1 MMTIPPHSAKWQTA
15 RIAELSPLTPMV
27 NRVVFEPKEF
37 RPYIAG
43 QQIDIRLTAPDGYRA
58 ERSYSVTSAPSAPGR
73 YELAIELLTGGEVS
87 TFFHGYAK
95 VGTEVEIRGPL
106 GGHFIWEP
114 SMPGDVVLL
123 GAGSGVA
130 PFISM
135 AREHTAARHEGRML
149 LLHSSRSNMDVVGGE
164 ELADLARENPNL
176 TYIRAI
182 TRDRPQREGDIQG
195 RFDCDGVLGF
205 MRKHTPQ
212 PSGVFVC
219 GSNDFVEALAGCFVG
234 AGIPAE
240 RVKTERFGG

>member
-1 MMTIPPHSAKWQTA
+1 MIQKIAIKMLGDFSVVADGRCVVDATAKLTKPWQLFCYLA
-15 RIAELSPLTPMV
+15 LNREHVTP
-27 NRVVFEPKEF
+27 
-37 RPYIAG
+37 
-43 QQIDIRLTAPDGYRA
+43 
-58 ERSYSVTSAPSAPGR
+58 SS
-73 YELAIELLTGGEVS
+73 
-87 TFFHGYAK
+87 
-95 VGTEVEIRGPL
+95 
-106 GGHFIWEP
+106 
-114 SMPGDVVLL
+114 VLL
-123 GAGSGVA
+123 Q
-130 PFISM
+130 
-135 AREHTAARHEGRML
+135 EL
-149 LLHSSRSNMDVVGGE
+149 WGGE

>member
-1 MMTIPPHSAKWQTA
+1 IV
-15 RIAELSPLTPMV
+15 ELSALTPMV

-37 RPYIAG
+37 RPYMAG
-43 QQIDIRLTAPDGYRA
+43 QHIDIRLTAPDGYRA
-58 ERSYSVTSAPSAPGR
+58 ERSYSITSAPSAPGR

-95 VGTEVEIRGPL
+95 VGTEIEIRGPL

-135 AREHTAARHEGRML
+135 AREHTAAKHGGRML

-164 ELADLARENPNL
+164 ELAALASENPRL

-182 TRDRPQREGDIQG
+182 TRDRPERDGDLQG
-195 RFDCDGVLGF
+195 RFDCDGVLAL
-205 MRKHTPQ
+205 MRQHAPQ
-212 PSGVFVC
+212 AAGVFVC
-219 GSNDFVEALAGCFVG
+219 GSNAFVEALAGCFVD
-234 AGIPAE
+234 AGIDAD

>member
-1 MMTIPPHSAKWQTA
+1 
-15 RIAELSPLTPMV
+15 
-27 NRVVFEPKEF
+27 
-37 RPYIAG
+37 
-43 QQIDIRLTAPDGYRA
+43 
-58 ERSYSVTSAPSAPGR
+58 
-73 YELAIELLTGGEVS
+73 
-87 TFFHGYAK
+87 
-95 VGTEVEIRGPL
+95 
-106 GGHFIWEP
+106 
-114 SMPGDVVLL
+114 
-123 GAGSGVA
+123 
-130 PFISM
+130 
-135 AREHTAARHEGRML
+135 
-149 LLHSSRSNMDVVGGE
+149 MDVVGGE